1 MSKDEFLNWLD
12 ELETQTLTDELKEEI
27 KEKAEDAFDEEC
39 DESYNAGYSTCR
51 GLIEDFVNDDL

>member
-39 DESYNAGYSTCR
+39 NDSYEAGYNTCR